1 MDLHIIPT
9 VIGVLLGGGIL
20 GFIEFLIKRKDAK
33 DDKTKEIIEAID
45 KLDRKVDDR
54 FTKLDAKIAEVDE
67 KVDERAAVSARV
79 RILRFADEMME
90 GRKHSRDSYEQC
102 LEDIDY
108 YELYCFGDGEGHK
121 GHPNFK
127 NNKTISTVEYIKNNY
142 AERLEKHDF
151 L

>member
-9 VIGVLLGGGIL
+9 LIGVLLGGGIL

-45 KLDRKVDDR
+45 KLDRKVDER
-54 FTKLDAKIAEVDE
+54 FTKLDAKIDEVDA
-67 KVDERAAVSARV
+67 KVDERSAVSARV
-79 RILRFADEMME
+79 RILRFSDEMGE
-90 GRKHSRDSYEQC
+90 GRRHSKDTYDQALS
-102 LEDIDY
+102 DIDF
-108 YELYCFGDGEGHK
+108 YEKYCEGH
-121 GHPNFK
+121 PAFK
-127 NNKTISTVEYIKNNY
+127 NNQTNATVEYIKNNY